1 MIFDTFFTVELLL
14 VVVVIAVILGG
25 VIYLTVRNRSS
36 RRETGS
42 QVRTTG
48 GPATGAATDKSDDAP
63 TERSTPPPPPREF
76 YKGAGLERGDEN
88 IMLRLYSFEE
98 YQNELLGGTTNQAD
112 FDFIAAMKAY
122 RWLDERWEDY
132 PPDTAADVLE
142 LAPED
147 YEIDEE
153 HSALLLRRLPP
164 GLPTAA
170 REDVL

>member
-1 MIFDTFFTVELLL
+1 MSFDTLFTVELLL

-25 VIYLTVRNRSS
+25 VTYITVRNRPS
-36 RRETGS
+36 RRETSRRAQTTSGS
-42 QVRTTG
+42 EG
-48 GPATGAATDKSDDAP
+48 GAATSNTDDAP
-63 TERSTPPPPPREF
+63 TESSTPPPPPREF
-76 YKGAGLERGDEN
+76 YKGTGLERGDEN
-88 IMLRLYSFEE
+88 IKLRLYSFEE
-98 YQNELLGGTTNQAD
+98 YQNELLGGTANQA
-112 FDFIAAMKAY
+112 DFIAAMKAY

-132 PPDTAADVLE
+132 PPDRAADVLE

-153 HSALLLRRLPP
+153 RSALLLRRLPP

>member
-1 MIFDTFFTVELLL
+1 MIFDTLFTVELLL

-42 QVRTTG
+42 RVRTTG
-48 GPATGAATDKSDDAP
+48 GPETGAATDKSDDAP

-76 YKGAGLERGDEN
+76 YKGTGLERGDEN
-88 IMLRLYSFEE
+88 IKLRLYSFEE
-98 YQNELLGGTTNQAD
+98 YQNELLGGATNQD
-112 FDFIAAMKAY
+112 DFIAAMKAY

-147 YEIDEE
+147 YEIDGER
-153 HSALLLRRLPP
+153 SALLLRRLPP